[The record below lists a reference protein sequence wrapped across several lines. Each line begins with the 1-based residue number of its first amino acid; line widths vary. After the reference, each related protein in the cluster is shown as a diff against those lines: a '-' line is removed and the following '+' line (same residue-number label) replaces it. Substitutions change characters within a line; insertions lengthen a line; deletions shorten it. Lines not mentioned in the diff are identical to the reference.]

1 MIENHGNICRAFVA
15 FDRRGDG
22 FVTLDELKRVL
33 FNFAFPMS
41 DKLFVELMDR
51 YQNKTYNIEIHHL
64 NLCHE
69 CSQDVLGMPRKT
81 KMYKV
86 FSSGFQLSVAK
97 PITYP
102 LDYHT
107 QPISSC

>member
-1 MIENHGNICRAFVA
+1 MIENHGNISRAFVA

-51 YQNKTYNIEIHHL
+51 YQIYI
-64 NLCHE
+64 
-69 CSQDVLGMPRKT
+69 
-81 KMYKV
+81 Y
-86 FSSGFQLSVAK
+86 LSDF
-97 PITYP
+97 TNTCP
-102 LDYHT
+102 LAFRLD
-107 QPISSC
+107 

>member
-1 MIENHGNICRAFVA
+1 MIENHGNISRAFAA

-51 YQNKTYNIEIHHL
+51 YEKHNNCYWTIRN
-64 NLCHE
+64 
-69 CSQDVLGMPRKT
+69 G
-81 KMYKV
+81 
-86 FSSGFQLSVAK
+86 LS
-97 PITYP
+97 
-102 LDYHT
+102 
-107 QPISSC
+107 

>member
-1 MIENHGNICRAFVA
+1 MIVYFTFPLQMIENHGNISRAFVA

-51 YQNKTYNIEIHHL
+51 YQIICYFLYNYVIEIHHL
-64 NLCHE
+64 VSLFH
-69 CSQDVLGMPRKT
+69 
-81 KMYKV
+81 
-86 FSSGFQLSVAK
+86 
-97 PITYP
+97 
-102 LDYHT
+102 
-107 QPISSC
+107 

>member
-1 MIENHGNICRAFVA
+1 MIENHGNISRAFVA

-51 YQNKTYNIEIHHL
+51 YQNSI
-64 NLCHE
+64 
-69 CSQDVLGMPRKT
+69 
-81 KMYKV
+81 
-86 FSSGFQLSVAK
+86 
-97 PITYP
+97 
-102 LDYHT
+102 
-107 QPISSC
+107 

>member
-1 MIENHGNICRAFVA
+1 MIENHGNISCAFVA

-51 YQNKTYNIEIHHL
+51 YQNNTYITEIHHL
-64 NLCHE
+64 SLCHKCNFKCNFNFFFTFD
-69 CSQDVLGMPRKT
+69 CSDPLILVW
-81 KMYKV
+81 Y
-86 FSSGFQLSVAK
+86 AK
-97 PITYP
+97 EENI
-102 LDYHT
+102 
-107 QPISSC
+107 I